1 MFDFF
6 KEDTYL
12 CVNEQ
17 HGNEYWANR
26 DCVS

>member
-6 KEDTYL
+6 NEYTYL
-12 CVNEQ
+12 CVNDYY
-17 HGNEYWANR
+17 GNEYWANR